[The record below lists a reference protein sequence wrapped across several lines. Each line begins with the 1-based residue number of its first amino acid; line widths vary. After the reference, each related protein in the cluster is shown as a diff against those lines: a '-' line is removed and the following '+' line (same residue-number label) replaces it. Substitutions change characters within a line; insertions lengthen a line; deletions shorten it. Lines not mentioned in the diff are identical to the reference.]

1 MHQNPLGAERKFR
14 LLGLPQS
21 LGFSGPGKGPEKLHF
36 CQFLGAA
43 KAAGLGS
50 TLEAKEGAST
60 CGAPIIFSTNLEPVK
75 GVYYYSSFIDKKE
88 FKDSVRLNLLLQIPK
103 IADVEA
109 GVT

>member
-1 MHQNPLGAERKFR
+1 MENVVCELQGGKSLKHRFSNVNMHQNPLGAERKFR

-50 TLEAKEGAST
+50 TLEAREGAST
-60 CGAPIIFSTNLEPVK
+60 CGAPIMFSTNLEPVK
-75 GVYYYSSFIDKKE
+75 GGSTI
-88 FKDSVRLNLLLQIPK
+88 IP
-103 IADVEA
+103 VL
-109 GVT
+109 